1 MYVSSSRNS
10 HKQDKLLQMLKSSL
24 NLGGRILI
32 CTLFVAV
39 SLAAAADWTFI
50 CSNNNCDTYLL
61 QEEDSW
67 YMEIDCEDGE
77 SGSWRGSGI
86 YAGTICGR

>member
-1 MYVSSSRNS
+1 
-10 HKQDKLLQMLKSSL
+10 MLKNSL

-50 CSNNNCDTYLL
+50 CDTDNCDTYLL
-61 QEEDSW
+61 QEEDGW
-67 YMEIDCEDGE
+67 YMEIPGAGVAPGFMVAPSHAAVED
-77 SGSWRGSGI
+77 
-86 YAGTICGR
+86 